1 MDPFEAVFGERER
14 VEERRARAEGVC
26 GRADVVNE
34 ARQGQLGR
42 AHTAAYAILRLNDED
57 GLARLRQHDGR
68 RQPVRAR
75 SDDNRVV

>member
-1 MDPFEAVFGERER
+1 MFGERER
-14 VEERRARAEGVC
+14 VEERRARTQGVS

-42 AHTAAYAILRLNDED
+42 AHTAAYALLRLDDED
-57 GLARLRQHDGR
+57 GLTRLRQHDGR
-68 RQPVRAR
+68 RQPIRAR